1 MQAEKDKDRTA
12 KPTRR
17 RIPAAVSGSLAALL
31 TVFLIPVLLRGGGG
45 TPDPVMTVDV
55 TDAAASESTLS
66 AAGEES
72 DFPSRE
78 ETEDAAGSAA
88 EEMTGDAPADT
99 AEEASSEDC
108 TAEETDE
115 EEPADATSSEEVMS
129 GEGLTG
135 EAPETESGG
144 AESAAAPSSS
154 ASAPAANAAALPS
167 ASGTSPAVPS
177 LPATAS
183 SAASSAAPSHAPP
196 ASAAAASSA
205 PPASATAASSAPPAS
220 ATAASS
226 ALSSSPAAPPHEHRY
241 SKAVTKPATCGAAG
255 VMRFRC
261 ACGASYTE
269 AVPPTENH
277 DWAPVTTVVHHE
289 AQTHTVHHDEIR
301 RWVTDTPAWD
311 EYIYELH
318 AICSGCGTDL
328 TVLQHENGVTPAE
341 HSWRHYETDGVGCG
355 WHDEQVVVG
364 TVHHEEVG
372 HEEVTPAWDESV
384 VDVPAWDETVI
395 TAYRCRVCGVV
406 KD

>member
-78 ETEDAAGSAA
+78 ETEDAGGSAA
-88 EEMTGDAPADT
+88 EEMTGDAPAET

-115 EEPADATSSEEVMS
+115 EEPADETSSEEVMS

-135 EAPETESGG
+135 EAPKTESGG

-154 ASAPAANAAALPS
+154 ASAPAATAAAPPS
-167 ASGTSPAVPS
+167 APGTSPAVPS

-196 ASAAAASSA
+196 ASA
-205 PPASATAASSAPPAS
+205 TAASSAPPAS
-220 ATAASS
+220 TAALPAST
-226 ALSSSPAAPPHEHRY
+226 AAPPHEHRY
-241 SKAVTKPATCGAAG
+241 SRTVTKPATCGAAG
-255 VMRFRC
+255 VMTFRC

-269 AVPPTENH
+269 AVPPTGNH

-289 AQTHTVHHDEIR
+289 AQTHIVHHDEVR
-301 RWVTDTPAWD
+301 RWVTDRPAWD

-341 HSWRHYETDGVGCG
+341 HSWQHYESSGVGCG

-384 VDVPAWDETVI
+384 VDAPARDETVI
-395 TAYRCRVCGVV
+395 TAYRCRVCGAV